1 MVFSPAGEKM
11 FHEDRQTDEHKYRQ
25 AGVIKLIVNF
35 CNFAQVLKCSM
46 LQVGLVVLLPYGTP
60 FNITN

>member
-1 MVFSPAGEKM
+1 M